1 MKKKVLPSKLN
12 LESHVP
18 AGESP
23 SEEVHRR
30 WQEVMKRRSF
40 LKGIGMIGA
49 ALSAVS
55 LLSTGATAQTGSC
68 NGKLSPGDVAL
79 VQFALWAELVES
91 DLWTQYAELGR
102 VGRSRLVYTISKRRE
117 PGSRRGILGTVRDSK
132 PAGDTAGRFGYAP
145 HPKFHHSD
153 HGA

>member
-40 LKGIGMIGA
+40 LKGIRMIRA
-49 ALSAVS
+49 ALSAGS
-55 LLSTGATAQTGSC
+55 LLSTVPRRKPDRVTASYRPGMLLSC
-68 NGKLSPGDVAL
+68 NSPCVRSSWRAI
-79 VQFALWAELVES
+79 
-91 DLWTQYAELGR
+91 YGR
-102 VGRSRLVYTISKRRE
+102 NMQN
-117 PGSRRGILGTVRDSK
+117 
-132 PAGDTAGRFGYAP
+132 
-145 HPKFHHSD
+145 
-153 HGA
+153 

>member
-1 MKKKVLPSKLN
+1 MKKNVLPSKLN

-30 WQEVMKRRSF
+30 WQEVMKWRSF

-55 LLSTGATAQTGSC
+55 LLSTGATAQTGSR

-79 VQFALWAELVES
+79 LQFALCAELVES
-91 DLWTQYAELGR
+91 DL
-102 VGRSRLVYTISKRRE
+102 YTISKRRE
-117 PGSRRGILGTVRDSK
+117 PGRRRGILGTVRDSK

-145 HPKFHHSD
+145 HRKFHHSD

>member
-1 MKKKVLPSKLN
+1 MKKNVLPSKLN

-18 AGESP
+18 GAESA

-30 WQEVMKRRSF
+30 WQEVIKRRSF

-49 ALSAVS
+49 ALSAGS
-55 LLSTGATAQTGSC
+55 LLSTGATAQTGSR

-79 VQFALWAELVES
+79 LQFALCAELVES
-91 DLWTQYAELGR
+91 DLWTQYAELGG
-102 VGRSRLVYTISKRRE
+102 VGRSRLAYTISRRRE
-117 PGSRRGILGTVRDSK
+117 PGRRRGILGTVRDSK

>member
-1 MKKKVLPSKLN
+1 MKKKVLPSELN
-12 LESHVP
+12 LESPVP
-18 AGESP
+18 GAESA

-30 WQEVMKRRSF
+30 WQEVIKRRSL

-49 ALSAVS
+49 ALSTGS
-55 LLSTGATAQTGSC
+55 LLSTGATGKTGSR

-79 VQFALWAELVES
+79 LQFALCAEHVKS
-91 DLWTQYAELGR
+91 DLWTQYAELGG

-117 PGSRRGILGTVRDSK
+117 PGRRRGILGTVRDSK

-145 HPKFHHSD
+145 HPKFCHSD

>member
-1 MKKKVLPSKLN
+1 MKKNVLPSKLD
-12 LESHVP
+12 LESP
-18 AGESP
+18 GPGAESA

-30 WQEVMKRRSF
+30 WQEVIRRRWI

-55 LLSTGATAQTGSC
+55 LLSTGVTAQTGSR
-68 NGKLSPGDVAL
+68 NGKLSPADVAL
-79 VQFALWAELVES
+79 LLRFMCGARGERSIDAQC
-91 DLWTQYAELGR
+91 AELGG

-117 PGSRRGILGTVRDSK
+117 PGRRRGILGTVRNSK

>member
-1 MKKKVLPSKLN
+1 MKKNVLPSKLN

-18 AGESP
+18 GAESA

-30 WQEVMKRRSF
+30 WQEVIKRRSF

-49 ALSAVS
+49 ALSAGS
-55 LLSTGATAQTGSC
+55 LLSAGATAQTGSR

-79 VQFALWAELVES
+79 LQFALCAELVES
-91 DLWTQYAELGR
+91 DLWTQYAELGG
-102 VGRSRLVYTISKRRE
+102 VGRSRLIYTISNRRE
-117 PGSRRGILGTVRDSK
+117 PGRKRRILGTVHDSK

>member
-1 MKKKVLPSKLN
+1 MKKNVLPSKLN

-18 AGESP
+18 GAESA

-30 WQEVMKRRSF
+30 WQEVIKRRSF

-55 LLSTGATAQTGSC
+55 LVSSGATAQTGSR

-79 VQFALWAELVES
+79 LQFALCAELVES
-91 DLWTQYAELGR
+91 DLLTQYAELGG
-102 VGRSRLVYTISKRRE
+102 VGRSRLVDTKRRE
-117 PGSRRGILGTVRDSK
+117 SGRRRGILGGLSRRVRYK
-132 PAGDTAGRFGYAP
+132 PSVAP
-145 HPKFHHSD
+145 PW
-153 HGA
+153 